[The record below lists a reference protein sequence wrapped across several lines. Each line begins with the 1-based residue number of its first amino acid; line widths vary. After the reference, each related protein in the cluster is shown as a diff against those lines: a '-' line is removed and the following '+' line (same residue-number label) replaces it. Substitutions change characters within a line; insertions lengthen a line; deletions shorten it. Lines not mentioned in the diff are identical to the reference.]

1 MKQAQFTLDVE
12 TTPAGF
18 TNITPAVVRC
28 VRNSGIQ
35 TGLLTVFL
43 RHTSAGLTIQE
54 NADPDVML
62 DLKDFFD
69 RAVPQDNRLYRHT
82 YEGKDDMPAHI
93 RTSLTDVSLNIPV
106 VKGLPAFGRWQ
117 ALYVCEHRAEA
128 HIRNIVLHL
137 IGE

>member
-1 MKQAQFTLDVE
+1 MIQKQTVFSVQTKPESFV
-12 TTPAGF
+12 
-18 TNITPAVVRC
+18 NITNAVCDFVRQ
-28 VRNSGIQ
+28 SGIK
-35 TGLLTVFL
+35 TGLLTVFMT
-43 RHTSAGLTIQE
+43 HTSASLTVQE

-93 RTSLTDVSLNIPV
+93 RTSLTDVSVNIPV